1 MVSRISD
8 VRGSVITPTTGRDP
22 QLKLLP
28 LKAEISLPKRMSH
41 PPTAA
46 DLIITK
52 TFDGLTPEAA
62 AKQIKGAFRGTI
74 APENQRLV
82 DTTVNERVRDLQ
94 VALNNVFTKGT
105 PNRKFLDNAQPAQ
118 VSVLASLSPSS
129 RVVYKITPQNG
140 EPQYFTKGWGGQ
152 IVPMPK
158 PPVQVVAEAR
168 ISLDPPGQ
176 RITYPQWQNKGLAG
190 PITTITEL

>member
-1 MVSRISD
+1 MVSRITDIRSP
-8 VRGSVITPTTGRDP
+8 VVNPRITEPK
-22 QLKLLP
+22 LKLLP
-28 LKAEISLPKRMSH
+28 LKAQITLPRRLAR

-62 AKQIKGAFRGTI
+62 ALTIKKSFRGTI

-105 PNRKFLDNAQPAQ
+105 PNRRFLEGQQPAEI
-118 VSVLASLSPSS
+118 SVLASLSNSS
-129 RVVYKITPQNG
+129 RVVYKLTPPG
-140 EPQYFTKGWGGQ
+140 GAPQYFTKGWAGSF
-152 IVPMPK
+152 VPMQK

-168 ISLDPPGQ
+168 ISLDPPAQ
-176 RITYPQWQNKGLAG
+176 RITYPAWENEALAG
-190 PITTITEL
+190 KITEIIEG

>member
-8 VRGSVITPTTGRDP
+8 VRGAVVTPKVTEP
-22 QLKLLP
+22 KQKLLP
-28 LKAEISLPKRMSH
+28 LKAQITLPPRLSH

-62 AKQIKGAFRGTI
+62 AKQIKNAFRGTI

-105 PNRKFLDNAQPAQ
+105 PNQKFLASMQPAE
-118 VSVLASLSPSS
+118 VSVLASLSPSN
-129 RVVYKITPQNG
+129 RVVYKITRQNQ
-140 EPQYFTKGWGGQ
+140 EPQYFTKGWNGAMT
-152 IVPMPK
+152 PMAK

-168 ISLDPPGQ
+168 ISLEPQGQ
-176 RITYPQWQNKGLAG
+176 RITYPQWENKGLSG

>member
-8 VRGSVITPTTGRDP
+8 IRGPVVNTRVTEPK
-22 QLKLLP
+22 LKLLP
-28 LKAEISLPKRMSH
+28 LKAQITLPPRLAR

-62 AKQIKGAFRGTI
+62 AKNITTAFRGTI

-105 PNRKFLDNAQPAQ
+105 PNRRFLEGQMPAEI
-118 VSVLASLSPSS
+118 SVLASLSQSN
-129 RVVYKITPQNG
+129 RVVYKLTPPGG
-140 EPQYFTKGWGGQ
+140 EPQYFTKGWGGAF
-152 IVPMPK
+152 VAMPK

-168 ISLDPPGQ
+168 ISLDPPAQ
-176 RITYPQWQNKGLAG
+176 RITYPAWENKALAG
-190 PITTITEL
+190 KITEIIEG